1 MTDYHNDF
9 GAIPVRREAYASL
22 IDANEMAK
30 NDYYYYKAGREHADE
45 EAYKMSA
52 ELEWYKKFHDYIHTQ
67 GIIQQSKY
75 EEIYNYINYLCG
87 EGDE

>member
-9 GAIPVRREAYASL
+9 GAIPVRREAYTSL

-52 ELEWYKKFHDYIHTQ
+52 ELEWHKKFHNYVRDHDMNEMDYKLVCKFL
-67 GIIQQSKY
+67 SS
-75 EEIYNYINYLCG
+75 E
-87 EGDE
+87 DDR